1 MDDSL
6 KLSLSQKQQ
15 QTLAPMQLQLV
26 RMLEMNAPE
35 IEEEVRKAL
44 DENPALE
51 ADDDDEAGTGIT
63 DGDTDDSFNESAEQ
77 MQLADYR
84 TDDDI
89 PSYRLEASNRSAA
102 AVDGDIYEPVAVAR
116 GESLMESLM
125 SQLAENPAATPRD
138 LDIARFLVGNID
150 DNGYLTRPVRSL
162 VDDMAIQE
170 GLEVTEDEVRRVWNM
185 VRSLDPAGIGAVD
198 LRDALL
204 LQLIRRTQTPDVA
217 LATEIIRDY
226 FDLFSLMHFDR
237 IRSLTGVDKERLRE
251 AMDTIRSLNPKPGA
265 QISPDDDRTHHITPD
280 FLVEAD
286 GDILTLTLL
295 NRIPHLQIEESFAAG
310 ALPQSRRKSADTDAA
325 NAFIR
330 QKRDEAATF
339 IKVLET
345 RQRTLFRVMSAIMQ
359 WQRDFFLT
367 DDPLTLRPMILKDI
381 SAVTGDDLS
390 VISRATAG
398 KYVAT
403 RQGVY
408 PLRFFFNER
417 RKDDSDTS
425 SQVVLDRLRTVI
437 EQEDKSHPL
446 SDAAITD
453 ILRNEGFDIARR
465 TVAKYRERLGLPVGR
480 LRKQL

>member
-6 KLSLSQKQQ
+6 KLSLNQKQQ

-51 ADDDDEAGTGIT
+51 AENDEDTTADNMSS
-63 DGDTDDSFNESAEQ
+63 DGDDAFNESAEQ

-89 PSYRLEASNRSAA
+89 PSYRLESSNRSAGG
-102 AVDGDIYEPVAVAR
+102 DDIYEPVAVAG
-116 GESLMESLM
+116 GESLIESLM
-125 SQLAENPAATPRD
+125 SQLAENPAATPLD

-150 DNGYLTRPVRSL
+150 NNGYMTRSVRSL
-162 VDDMAIQE
+162 VDDMAIQD
-170 GLEVTEDEVRRVWNM
+170 GLEVSEDEVRRVWNM
-185 VRSLDPAGIGAVD
+185 VRSLDPPGIGAVD

-204 LQLIRRTQTPDVA
+204 LQLKRRTQTPDVM
-217 LATEIIRDY
+217 LATDIIRDY

-237 IRSLTGVDKERLRE
+237 IRSLTGADKDRLKE
-251 AMDTIRSLNPKPGA
+251 AMETIRSLNPKPGA
-265 QISPDDDRTHHITPD
+265 QISSTDDDRTHHISPD

-295 NRIPHLQIEESFAAG
+295 NRIPRLQIEESFAAG
-310 ALPQSRRKSADTDAA
+310 TLPQSRRRSAETDAA

-359 WQRDFFLT
+359 WQRDFFLS

-403 RQGVY
+403 GQGVY

-417 RKDDSDTS
+417 RKDDNDTS
-425 SQVVLDRLRTVI
+425 SQVILDRLRTII

-446 SDAAITD
+446 SDAAITE
-453 ILRNEGFDIARR
+453 ILHNEGFDIARR

>member
-1 MDDSL
+1 
-6 KLSLSQKQQ
+6 
-15 QTLAPMQLQLV
+15 
-26 RMLEMNAPE
+26 
-35 IEEEVRKAL
+35 
-44 DENPALE
+44 
-51 ADDDDEAGTGIT
+51 
-63 DGDTDDSFNESAEQ
+63 
-77 MQLADYR
+77 
-84 TDDDI
+84 
-89 PSYRLEASNRSAA
+89 
-102 AVDGDIYEPVAVAR
+102 
-116 GESLMESLM
+116 
-125 SQLAENPAATPRD
+125 
-138 LDIARFLVGNID
+138 
-150 DNGYLTRPVRSL
+150 
-162 VDDMAIQE
+162 
-170 GLEVTEDEVRRVWNM
+170 M
-185 VRSLDPAGIGAVD
+185 VRSLDPPGIGAVD

-204 LQLIRRTQTPDVA
+204 LQLKRRTQTPDVM
-217 LATEIIRDY
+217 LATDIIRDY

-237 IRSLTGVDKERLRE
+237 IRSLTGADKDRLKE
-251 AMDTIRSLNPKPGA
+251 AMETIRSLNPKPGA
-265 QISPDDDRTHHITPD
+265 QISSTDDDRTHHISPD

-295 NRIPHLQIEESFAAG
+295 NRIPRLQIEESFAAG
-310 ALPQSRRKSADTDAA
+310 TLPQSRRRSAETDAA

-359 WQRDFFLT
+359 WQRDFFLS

-403 RQGVY
+403 GQGVY

-417 RKDDSDTS
+417 RKDDNDTS
-425 SQVVLDRLRTVI
+425 SQVILDRLRTII

-446 SDAAITD
+446 SDAAITE
-453 ILRNEGFDIARR
+453 ILHNEGFDIARR